1 MREWAWLKSP
11 KTALKPNKTKKN
23 ETVSKIESSLDKLF
37 AKLVQIKDVGIARLC
52 ALWKKYSPQANRYIS
67 QLKKIDYATAKAFVI
82 RFRWRILLVL
92 IVLYAGSKTY
102 DYFFPA
108 SGKSGGPITVST
120 IVVEK
125 KDIPL
130 IMEASGTIVS
140 ASIVDIRPMVTNT
153 VAKIEIK
160 DGQEIKAGDLLF
172 VLDDRNDKAN
182 YEKLKAL
189 ADDAQ
194 KQYLRAKE
202 LVAKNF
208 ISKAGLETTLANAK
222 SAQAA
227 ARAAEVQLSFDY
239 IRSPIDGRAGIIN
252 VFPGSLVQASNVVTT
267 ATSSTA
273 TSSVGSMVTITQL
286 NPINVQFVIPEKDIP
301 IMLENQLDGDAM
313 SVKVTVG
320 ESGKKTYEGKV
331 LVIDNQVDP
340 SIAAVRVKAQIPN
353 DSKTLLPGQFARVSL
368 VASTLK
374 DALAIPSQAVVINPR
389 GKLVYV
395 VDKDGKAESKPV
407 KVVYEYQGSSIVTGI
422 EAGDRVVVEGKQNLR
437 PGSKVLEAKSTP
449 ASAPNSAPA
458 ATPAPTT
465 APATPSTTD
474 KKWRSPNYVFGV
486 Q

>member
-1 MREWAWLKSP
+1 M
-11 KTALKPNKTKKN
+11 
-23 ETVSKIESSLDKLF
+23 SKIESSLDELF
-37 AKLVQIKDVGIARLC
+37 AKLVQIKNTGKARLC
-52 ALWKKYSPQANRYIS
+52 GLWQQSQPQIS
-67 QLKKIDYATAKAFVI
+67 KLKSLDLVTVKAFVLK
-82 RFRWRILLVL
+82 FKWRILLVL
-92 IVLYAGSKTY
+92 IVLYAGSKAY

-108 SGKSGGPITVST
+108 GDKANAPVTITS

-125 KDIPL
+125 KDVPL
-130 IMEASGTIVS
+130 IIEATGTIVS

-153 VAKIEIK
+153 VAKIEVK
-160 DGQEIKAGDLLF
+160 DGQEVKAGDLLF
-172 VLDDRNDKAN
+172 TLDDRNDKAN

-208 ISKAGLETTLANAK
+208 ISKAGLETSLANAK

-239 IRSPIDGRAGIIN
+239 IRSPIDGRAGIVN
-252 VFPGSLVQASNVVTT
+252 VFPGSLVQASNIVS
-267 ATSSTA
+267 TSTNSTA

-301 IMLENQLDGDAM
+301 VMLENQLDGEAM
-313 SVKVTVG
+313 SVNVTVG

-331 LVIDNQVDP
+331 IVIDNQVDP

-353 DSKTLLPGQFARVSL
+353 TDKTLLHGQFARVSL
-368 VASTLK
+368 IASTLK

-395 VDKDGKAESKPV
+395 IDKDGKAVSKPI
-407 KVVYEYQGSSIVTGI
+407 KVVYEYQGLTVVTGI

-437 PGSKVLEAKSTP
+437 PGSKIRESKNQTPPPTSPTP
-449 ASAPNSAPA
+449 ASAPV
-458 ATPAPTT
+458 
-465 APATPSTTD
+465 TPSPTE
-474 KKWRSPNYVFGV
+474 KK
-486 Q
+486 

>member
-1 MREWAWLKSP
+1 M
-11 KTALKPNKTKKN
+11 
-23 ETVSKIESSLDKLF
+23 SKIESSLDQLF
-37 AKLVQIKDVGIARLC
+37 AKLVQIKNIGKARLC
-52 ALWKKYSPQANRYIS
+52 ALWKQYSPHLS
-67 QLKKIDYATAKAFVI
+67 KLKTIDYATAKSFVI
-82 RFRWRILLVL
+82 QFKWRILLVL
-92 IVLYAGSKTY
+92 IVLYVGGKTY
-102 DYFFPA
+102 DYFFH
-108 SGKSGGPITVST
+108 SSNKSGGPVTVSS

-125 KDIPL
+125 RDVPL
-130 IMEASGTIVS
+130 IIDATGTIVS

-153 VAKIEIK
+153 VAKIEVK
-160 DGQEIKAGDLLF
+160 DGQEVKVGDLLF
-172 VLDDRNDKAN
+172 TLDDRNDKAN

-208 ISKAGLETTLANAK
+208 ISKAGLETTLANSK

-239 IRSPIDGRAGIIN
+239 IRSPIDGRAGIVN
-252 VFPGSLVQASNVVTT
+252 VFPGSLVQASNVVST
-267 ATSSTA
+267 ATNSTA

-313 SVKVTVG
+313 AVKVTVG
-320 ESGKKTYEGKV
+320 ESGQKTYNGKV

-353 DSKTLLPGQFARVSL
+353 DDKMLLPGQFARVSL
-368 VASTLK
+368 IANTLK
-374 DALAIPSQAVVINPR
+374 DALSIPSQAVVINPR

-395 VDKDGKAESKPV
+395 IDQDGKAVSKPV
-407 KVVYEYQGSSIVTGI
+407 KVVYEYQGSSVVTGI

-437 PGSKVLEAKSTP
+437 PGSKVREAKSGTP
-449 ASAPNSAPA
+449 L
-458 ATPAPTT
+458 
-465 APATPSTTD
+465 TPSTTQ
-474 KKWRSPNYVFGV
+474 K
-486 Q
+486 